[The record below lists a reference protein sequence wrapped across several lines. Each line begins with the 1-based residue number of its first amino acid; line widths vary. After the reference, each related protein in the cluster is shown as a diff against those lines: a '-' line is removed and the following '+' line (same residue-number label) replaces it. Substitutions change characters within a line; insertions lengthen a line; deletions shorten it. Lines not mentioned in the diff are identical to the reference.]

1 MQQTVMS
8 GMFIED
14 LGAACMALIF
24 PSTAGIQYHFIKV
37 HGTRGTTDLHRVEGG
52 EAVKLLSVYSSIK

>member
-8 GMFIED
+8 GMLIED
-14 LGAACMALIF
+14 QGAAYMALIF

-37 HGTRGTTDLHRVEGG
+37 HCTHGTTSLHKVEAG
-52 EAVKLLSVYSSIK
+52 EAVKLLSVYSSTK